1 MAAKKS
7 QLEYV
12 TELHEYLY
20 RITVGQ
26 TVNYGA
32 FHGFFKPFPE
42 LGQQIN
48 QTSSK
53 LVGACKN
60 GASKLVVSDLVS
72 ELEGQILV
80 AQSTET
86 LAAPDAE
93 KALGLLDL
101 VKGDT

>member
-1 MAAKKS
+1 MSVQKT
-7 QLEYV
+7 QLELA

-20 RITVGQ
+20 GVTVGQ

-60 GASKLVVSDLVS
+60 GASKLVIGDLLS
-72 ELEGQILV
+72 ELEGQIMV

-86 LAAPDAE
+86 LAIPDAE

-101 VKGDT
+101 VKGDK